1 MLPSSDMGLM
11 GRPHHKKVKYFKE
24 KHTQKFKK
32 TESRLMW
39 IWLSC
44 GTIFLSIKGPAV
56 QWIDHHRS
64 LFMQFLSL
72 SLSNIISQGRKD
84 VPCIKCTF
92 GQSQLDQSPPWRR
105 IFDKPRHSERREKV
119 IFQSSLYFPFSV
131 FPVFFLL
138 SIPETSFTFYDP
150 IKRDL
155 PWASKLSLVWS
166 RVFSRV
172 CANSE

>member
-1 MLPSSDMGLM
+1 MLPSSDMGLT

-24 KHTQKFKK
+24 KYTQKFKK

-105 IFDKPRHSERREKV
+105 IFDKPGTQNAAKKSFSRV
-119 IFQSSLYFPFSV
+119 LCIFPSQFSQYFPFSV
-131 FPVFFLL
+131 FQKPL
-138 SIPETSFTFYDP
+138 SPSTTQ
-150 IKRDL
+150 
-155 PWASKLSLVWS
+155 
-166 RVFSRV
+166 
-172 CANSE
+172 